1 MTREEAK
8 EYLYD
13 IVDMIGTMGI
23 EDLTEKDAEKALT
36 AIDTLADVPETN
48 VGKWI
53 YHPEIK
59 NIYGGKCIECSECG
73 EKYMVVYIE
82 DEKYCRNCGSYN
94 GAKMKREQKHLGN
107 KSDLVILDEVTYE

>member
-1 MTREEAK
+1 MRLINADAIPWQYGSEG
-8 EYLYD
+8 D
-13 IVDMIGTMGI
+13 IV
-23 EDLTEKDAEKALT
+23 AY
-36 AIDTLADVPETN
+36 PETIDEMPTIVPDRK

-59 NIYGGKCIECSECG
+59 NVYGGKCIECSECG

-94 GAKMKREQKHLGN
+94 GAKTEARG
-107 KSDLVILDEVTYE
+107 